1 MAAWRRGL
9 EVSVTTTR
17 KPTSGEPD
25 QVIHS
30 RPGVGAKL
38 CRMTLPP
45 EEWTRSNA
53 PEREVALT
61 GGPQGEGASTLLLGA
76 LGTALTVARD
86 PAAIAR
92 MQRLVG
98 DYVSF
103 LSRMLEAL
111 DPSEPQS
118 PFTRKGPPFAAAGAA
133 VLSERELAI
142 VRLLAGGHAVGSIA
156 RLLDLSA
163 YTVRNH
169 LKACYRK
176 LGLHSQIEVVNY
188 AFAHGLV
195 SHL

>member
-1 MAAWRRGL
+1 M
-9 EVSVTTTR
+9 S
-17 KPTSGEPD
+17 
-25 QVIHS
+25 
-30 RPGVGAKL
+30 
-38 CRMTLPP
+38 LPP
-45 EEWTRSNA
+45 EDWPTPNA
-53 PEREVALT
+53 AEREIALT
-61 GGPQGEGASTLLLGA
+61 AAPPAEGPSASLLGA

-86 PAAIAR
+86 PAAIAQ
-92 MQRLVG
+92 MQRLVA

-111 DPSEPQS
+111 EPTEAQHALVRNGLPSTAEARAS
-118 PFTRKGPPFAAAGAA
+118 T
-133 VLSERELAI
+133 LSERELAI

-176 LGLHSQIEVVNY
+176 LGLHSQIEIVNY

-195 SHL
+195 PPA